1 MESSLLQLHHLKKR
15 FGQGKNAICV
25 LQDITASFEQGC
37 TYAIMGVSGTGKSTL
52 MHILAGLDVPTNG
65 TVTINGQSLS
75 AMSERQHEQFLQ
87 QSVGLVF
94 QSPYLIKELSV
105 KENIMLP
112 GLIASKSFQYC
123 NDKALMLLQSIGLEK
138 KANAKPASLS
148 GGQQQRISLVRA
160 LINEPAFLIA
170 DEPTGNLDEQ
180 TGRDMMRLILRLQKE
195 WCMGIIVST
204 HDQYVADCMQMR
216 YRLHD
221 GRLQAT

>member
-87 QSVGLVF
+87 QS
-94 QSPYLIKELSV
+94 
-105 KENIMLP
+105 
-112 GLIASKSFQYC
+112 A
-123 NDKALMLLQSIGLEK
+123 
-138 KANAKPASLS
+138 
-148 GGQQQRISLVRA
+148 
-160 LINEPAFLIA
+160 
-170 DEPTGNLDEQ
+170 
-180 TGRDMMRLILRLQKE
+180 
-195 WCMGIIVST
+195 
-204 HDQYVADCMQMR
+204 
-216 YRLHD
+216 
-221 GRLQAT
+221 